1 MGIWDTFAN
10 IGSAIGRGVGSV
22 IESVGNY
29 FGKDKIAG
37 FGRSLKKACSN
48 VRTNVQKVASTE
60 NHKKESAVRVE
71 RINNVFVEFYEDMS
85 ERAEEIEEACID
97 YSEEYFDNIL
107 NVLSKQ
113 SDEIKKGLNLNKL
126 KRTRKRIRNAIDG
139 FIQKDISQKISLDNS
154 RCMKI
159 MQIKDDEERGEA
171 MQTYCEKV
179 VERSIV
185 KLDKKVQ
192 NILNKQNEEIEEFL
206 LDYEEKRAFS
216 LENMKEQLLE
226 MENQEK
232 EILVKNKKEVNF
244 KQLRVIMY
252 MDAITDELA

>member
-1 MGIWDTFAN
+1 MGFWDTFTSIA
-10 IGSAIGRGVGSV
+10 SAIGRGAGSI

-29 FGKDKIAG
+29 FGKEKIAG
-37 FGRSLKKACSN
+37 FGKSLKNACSN
-48 VRTNVQKVASTE
+48 VRSNVKKVASTE

-113 SDEIKKGLNLNKL
+113 SDDIKNGLNLDKL
-126 KRTRKRIRNAIDG
+126 KRTRKKIRDAIDG
-139 FIQKDISQKISLDNS
+139 FIQKDISQKVSLDNS
-154 RCMKI
+154 KCMKI
-159 MQIKDDEERGEA
+159 MQIKDDDERGEA
-171 MQTYCEKV
+171 MQVYCENV
-179 VERSIV
+179 VERAIE

-192 NILNKQNEEIEEFL
+192 KILNKQNEEIEEFL

-216 LENMKEQLLE
+216 LEKMKEQLLE

-232 EILVKNKKEVNF
+232 EILEKNQKEVNL